1 MLREV
6 VLTHGLHKR
15 SKLGHG
21 RFRQCVGA
29 GFFEAVVEGT
39 SCDPLLVGSTTIVTG
54 NGAGTCGTGIRVD
67 ATVLT

>member
-39 SCDPLLVGSTTIVTG
+39 SCDPLLVGSTKVVEGVGVGTRGTIV
-54 NGAGTCGTGIRVD
+54 GAD